1 MKVSVLL
8 PVYRKQYVLLL
19 TLGQLRVSVPRDL
32 TAFLALLQW
41 EPLGELLWSGIPL
54 FLLDL

>member
-8 PVYRKQYVLLL
+8 HVCRKANAHLL
-19 TLGQLRVSVPRDL
+19 TLGQLRVSALRDL
-32 TAFLALLQW
+32 TALLALLQW